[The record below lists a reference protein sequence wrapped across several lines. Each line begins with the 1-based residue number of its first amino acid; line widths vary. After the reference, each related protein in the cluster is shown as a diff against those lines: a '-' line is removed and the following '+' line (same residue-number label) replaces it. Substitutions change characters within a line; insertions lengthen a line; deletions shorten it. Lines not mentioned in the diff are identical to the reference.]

1 MSFETSLN
9 VDEQA
14 AIAQALISGLV
25 LAHPLP
31 WRVESDWTEEVRDSV
46 GNVVAKCRDSGLAN
60 QIIQFA
66 TEYRAHLLVADAE
79 VITDEAA
86 NPDTGMFAAMQEEEK
101 RGDRLRRIA
110 DGEDPDDLS
119 DPLNR

>member
-14 AIAQALISGLV
+14 AIAQVLISGLV
-25 LAHPLP
+25 LEHPLP
-31 WRVESDWTEEVRDSV
+31 WRVESDWTEVVRDNL
-46 GNVVAKCRDSGLAN
+46 GNIVAKCRDSGLAN
-60 QIIQFA
+60 KIIQFA
-66 TEYRAHLLVADAE
+66 TEYGGHLVVAEAE
-79 VITDEAA
+79 VLTDDAA

-101 RGDRLRRIA
+101 LGDRLRRIA